1 MDLALFSAKPSNVNR
16 YTNLLQIKQVYK
28 ISVFAKPPPTFL
40 RPFSR
45 VINFWKI
52 FKDFQTLLQG
62 RLPVTVNMAST
73 INLID
78 IKRVLSFWSGTKT
91 YEIDH
96 IFRFYVTD
104 MRFKDSNDT

>member
-1 MDLALFSAKPSNVNR
+1 M
-16 YTNLLQIKQVYK
+16 
-28 ISVFAKPPPTFL
+28 
-40 RPFSR
+40 
-45 VINFWKI
+45 
-52 FKDFQTLLQG
+52 
-62 RLPVTVNMAST
+62 PVTVNMAST

-91 YEIDH
+91 DEIDH